1 MFTLRT
7 HVCLFYSHFLSSNR
21 ASASICNICNGK
33 AHTPAFL
40 FCILLCTV
48 ICKWDQNKYLETF
61 CNSVILS
68 RQITSYYTIWVLVW
82 LFNWYDLKRS
92 VLFWYIVKH
101 LEWLSQ
107 FTLQYSLQLER
118 YILAQGIMR
127 GCFKGSTL
135 TSMISG
141 ITNLN
146 FRRWLHIPNSVLVH
160 IILDITLL
168 KCSKWFH
175 TKRKSPILN
184 ILWHFI
190 MKLVYHT
197 TLNYK
202 CKPTHAYHWVLDIFN
217 TDLCRIC
224 IWHIICD

>member
-1 MFTLRT
+1 MFTLRP

-48 ICKWDQNKYLETF
+48 IGKWDQNKYLETF

-68 RQITSYYTIWVLVW
+68 RQITNYYTIWVLVW

-107 FTLQYSLQLER
+107 FTLQYSLQLDT
-118 YILAQGIMR
+118 YILAQGNNAWLFQRQYLNIDDL
-127 GCFKGSTL
+127 GHNEFELSTVIAHTKQCTCAQNFGHYFVKML
-135 TSMISG
+135 KMIS
-141 ITNLN
+141 
-146 FRRWLHIPNSVLVH
+146 
-160 IILDITLL
+160 
-168 KCSKWFH
+168 
-175 TKRKSPILN
+175 
-184 ILWHFI
+184 
-190 MKLVYHT
+190 Y
-197 TLNYK
+197 
-202 CKPTHAYHWVLDIFN
+202 
-217 TDLCRIC
+217 
-224 IWHIICD
+224 